1 MKCAADEV
9 EGPAATELVK
19 EELCE
24 SGWDSLVEDFDLK
37 ENSFLLNKT
46 QRAYNNLVRT
56 KTEQETGEI
65 IPRARV
71 GYQLGSR

>member
-9 EGPAATELVK
+9 EGPAAAELVK

-37 ENSFLLNKT
+37 ENSFLLKKT
-46 QRAYNNLVRT
+46 QGAYNNLVRT
-56 KTEQETGEI
+56 KTEQETAEI
-65 IPRARV
+65 FPRARV